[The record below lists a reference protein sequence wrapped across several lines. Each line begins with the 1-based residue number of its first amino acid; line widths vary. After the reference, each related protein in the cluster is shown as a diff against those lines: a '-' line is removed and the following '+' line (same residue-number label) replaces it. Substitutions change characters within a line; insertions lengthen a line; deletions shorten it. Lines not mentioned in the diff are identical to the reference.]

1 MGHCIVQD
9 LVDRFGAAEMAQL
22 TDREHGTT
30 LDNAV
35 AQRAIDDASSEMDSY
50 LATRYRLPLPSEP
63 PVLLVVCADI
73 ARFILYKDAP
83 LEEVRKRAED
93 ARAWLK
99 DLAKGFANLDLGPVD
114 VPAARPGSFQADTR
128 MFSREALRGF

>member
-1 MGHCIVQD
+1 MGHCVVQD

-50 LATRYRLPLPSEP
+50 LASRYRLPLPVDP
-63 PVLLVVCADI
+63 PVLKVVCADI
-73 ARFILYKDAP
+73 ARYRLYEDKAT
-83 LEEVRKRAED
+83 EEVTKRADD

-99 DLAKGFANLDLGPVD
+99 DVAKGYAHLDLGPTEA
-114 VPAARPGSFQADTR
+114 PAAQPGSFQANDRVFTR
-128 MFSREALRGF
+128 ESLRGF

>member
-1 MGHCIVQD
+1 MGHCLVQD
-9 LVDRFGAAEMAQL
+9 LVDRFGADEMSQL

-30 LDNAV
+30 LDSAV

-50 LATRYRLPLPSEP
+50 LARRYRLPLPAEP
-63 PVLLVVCADI
+63 SVLLVVCADI

-99 DLAKGFANLDLGPVD
+99 DVARGFANLDLSPVD
-114 VPAARPGSFQADTR
+114 APAASPGSFQANPR
-128 MFSREALRGF
+128 VFSRETLRGY